1 MKFFNCSEKKKKR
14 KMKTVKFNGHLHSE
28 CTQNVGSRVAYI
40 FIKNK
45 NNIRKVS
52 GKSNGVGGK
61 CARLV
66 VLIIKNQKDFN
77 ENNSL

>member
-1 MKFFNCSEKKKKR
+1 LQRKKGR
-14 KMKTVKFNGHLHSE
+14 KMKTVKFNGRLCSKR
-28 CTQNVGSRVAYI
+28 TQNVGSRVAYI
-40 FIKNK
+40 FIKKINK
-45 NNIRKVS
+45 NNNRKLS

>member
-1 MKFFNCSEKKKKR
+1 MKI
-14 KMKTVKFNGHLHSE
+14 VKFNGHHLHNARKTSGAE
-28 CTQNVGSRVAYI
+28 LLI
-40 FIKNK
+40 FSLKIKIITENSQE
-45 NNIRKVS
+45 R
-52 GKSNGVGGK
+52 SNGVGGK